1 MAANYEIQAQQG
13 ETFQLHMTY
22 KDNDNAV
29 VNLSSY
35 TGRMQVRRSLIS
47 GSVLLDIDSSGVT
60 SGISGGTGSVAM
72 NTSATGAT
80 GTTGGILVT
89 VDAVS
94 MALVPSGRHFYD
106 LELVSGAT
114 VSRIL
119 QGRFDCSGEI
129 TR

>member
-22 KDNDNAV
+22 KDNDNTV
-29 VNLSSY
+29 VDLSSY

-72 NTSATGAT
+72 NTSATG
-80 GTTGGILVT
+80 GSLTGGILIT
-89 VDAVS
+89 ADAVS

-106 LELVSGAT
+106 LEIVSGAT

-119 QGRFDCSGEI
+119 QGRFDCPGEI